1 VKDAAEVSAVT
12 RLRAGRFSG
21 PAGRGL
27 TQIVALVVAV
37 WIGVHAGSIGSAA
50 AATAASPPPGAAG
63 RFAIVPAAST
73 VTYRVGET
81 FVMGNQFAT
90 AVGTTHAVQGD
101 VFVDRAHPAN
111 SRIGTIT
118 IDISTFQS
126 DRARRDRAI
135 REGWLESAKFPTAT
149 FTPTAIHGLPATYT
163 EGQEIPVQ
171 VLGNLRVRD
180 VTKPVTFTGTVKL
193 ATDTLSG
200 NFQTTVLMTDFGFEP
215 PSILGTLKAE
225 NQVKLELQ
233 FTAQRTPA

>member
-1 VKDAAEVSAVT
+1 MNGVT
-12 RLRAGRFSG
+12 RLRAGQFLRTAAR
-21 PAGRGL
+21 AGVTR
-27 TQIVALVVAV
+27 TVAHVAV
-37 WIGVHAGSIGSAA
+37 AAWLGVHAGLLGS
-50 AATAASPPPGAAG
+50 AATAAAASPAPAAAT

-81 FVMGNQFAT
+81 FFAANQFAT
-90 AVGTTHAVQGD
+90 AVGTTHSIQGD
-101 VFVDRAHPAN
+101 VFVDRAHPTN

-135 REGWLESAKFPTAT
+135 REGWLESARFPTAT
-149 FTPTAIHGLPATYT
+149 FSPTAIQGLPATYT
-163 EGQEIPVQ
+163 DGQEIPVQ

-180 VTKPVTFTGTVKL
+180 VTKPVTFTGTVRL
-193 ATDTLSG
+193 AADTLNGS
-200 NFQTTVLMTDFGFEP
+200 FRTMVLMTDFGFEP

-233 FTAQRTPA
+233 FTAQRTQV

>member
-1 VKDAAEVSAVT
+1 MA
-12 RLRAGRFSG
+12 
-21 PAGRGL
+21 P
-27 TQIVALVVAV
+27 LVVAV
-37 WIGVHAGSIGSAA
+37 WLAVQVGVASSAA
-50 AATAASPPPGAAG
+50 AVAGPSPAAAI

-81 FVMGNQFAT
+81 FLTGNQFAT
-90 AVGTTHAVQGD
+90 AVGTTHAIQGD

-118 IDISTFQS
+118 VDVSTFQS

-149 FTPTAIHGLPATYT
+149 FTPVEIQGLPPTYPD
-163 EGQEIPVQ
+163 GQEIPVR
-171 VLGNLRVRD
+171 VLGTLRVRD
-180 VTKPVTFTGTVKL
+180 VSKPVTFTGTVRL
-193 ATDTLSG
+193 AADTLKG
-200 NFQTTVLMTDFGFEP
+200 DFQTTVLMTDFGFEP

-233 FTAQRTPA
+233 FSAQRAPA

>member
-1 VKDAAEVSAVT
+1 MT
-12 RLRAGRFSG
+12 RFRARRVRW
-21 PAGRGL
+21 PAGCGGATR
-27 TQIVALVVAV
+27 IIAPLVVGVWLAV
-37 WIGVHAGSIGSAA
+37 QVGSVGS
-50 AATAASPPPGAAG
+50 ATAAAVASPSPAAAI

-81 FVMGNQFAT
+81 FVTGNQFAT
-90 AVGTTHAVQGD
+90 AVGTTHAIQGD

-111 SRIGTIT
+111 SRIGTIA

-149 FTPTAIHGLPATYT
+149 FTPTAIQGLPTAYT
-163 EGQEIPVQ
+163 DGQEIRVQ
-171 VLGNLRVRD
+171 VPGNLRVRD

-193 ATDTLSG
+193 AGDTLNG
-200 NFQTTVLMTDFGFEP
+200 TFQTMVLMTDFGFEP
-215 PSILGTLKAE
+215 PAILGTLKAE

-233 FTAQRTPA
+233 FTAQRTQG

>member
-1 VKDAAEVSAVT
+1 MI
-12 RLRAGRFSG
+12 RFRAGRFHWG
-21 PAGRGL
+21 AGRRGL
-27 TQIVALVVAV
+27 TWPIAPLVVAV
-37 WIGVHAGSIGSAA
+37 WLAVQVWPFGSAA
-50 AATAASPPPGAAG
+50 AVAGPSPAGGA

-81 FVMGNQFAT
+81 FLTQNQFST
-90 AVGTTHAVQGD
+90 AVGTTHAIQGD
-101 VFVDRAHPAN
+101 IFVDRARPAN

-149 FTPTAIHGLPATYT
+149 FTPTTIQGLPATYT
-163 EGQEIPVQ
+163 DGQEIPVRII
-171 VLGNLRVRD
+171 GNLRVRD

-193 ATDTLSG
+193 AGDTLNGS
-200 NFQTTVLMTDFGFEP
+200 FQTMVLMTDFGFEP

-233 FTAQRTPA
+233 FIAQRTQA